1 MITDNLNYGIIG
13 NSASGALISKDGSID
28 WLCLP
33 HFASPSVFAKIL
45 DSNAGSLGI
54 GMQEDVSIKQSYIES
69 TNILKTH
76 FETSE
81 WAFEILDFMPRYQK
95 VTGSYYY
102 PPELTRIIK
111 PLKGTPEFVIRYNP
125 RLEYSKDATITHNKG
140 TYLISVLE
148 NEEQYDALYLY
159 ANIPFD
165 SIINSE
171 KITLNSTAFI
181 TISYNEKLDQTDLE
195 KAWYDFDLTKAYWLN
210 WVQRTKEFS
219 YYNEEIKR
227 SALTLKLLSYD
238 KTGAIIAALTT
249 SLPETIGEVRNWDYR
264 FCWIRDSSM
273 VIKVLSQLGHRKI
286 VRRFIDY
293 IIDLIPEKDE
303 KLQIMYGIHNE
314 QILTEET
321 LDHLS
326 GYHDSKPVRIGND
339 AYHQKQNDIYGI
351 LMDAIYVELKQFS
364 NDFERKEELWEVVK
378 NIIWIVSHNWE
389 KPDKGIWEFRG
400 EDKHFT
406 FSKVLCWVALDR
418 AIKIAELLKKSKP
431 KWYKVR
437 DQIKEQIEEKAWNDK
452 VNAYT
457 QYYGSTALDA
467 SVLLM
472 EQYGFIDPNDTRF
485 VATVKSTEREL
496 LKDGLMYRYKNEDD
510 FGEPSSSFT
519 ICTFWFIRSL
529 IKIGEVEQAKK
540 HFEKLLTYSNHLG
553 LFSEDIK
560 EIIRQTQHYVLLISR
575 QSNLLVSYLLVKKH
589 PLVLHHTV
597 Y

>member
-13 NSASGALISKDGSID
+13 NGASGALISKDGSVD

-33 HFASPSVFAKIL
+33 HFASPSVFASIL

-54 GMQEDVSIKQSYIES
+54 EVQKDVSIKQSYLEN

-76 FETSE
+76 FETDE

-111 PLKGTPEFVIRYNP
+111 PLRGTPEFEVQYNP
-125 RLEYSKDATITHNKG
+125 RLEYSKDETITHNKG
-140 TYLISVLE
+140 TYLISILE

-159 ANIPFD
+159 TNIPFD
-165 SIINSE
+165 SIINRE
-171 KITLNSTAFI
+171 KITLSSTVFI

-219 YYNEEIKR
+219 YYNKEIRR

-273 VIKVLSQLGHRKI
+273 VIKILSQLGHRKI

-303 KLQIMYGIHNE
+303 KLQIMYGIHSE

-321 LDHLS
+321 LEHLS
-326 GYHDSKPVRIGND
+326 GYHNSKPVRIGND
-339 AYHQKQNDIYGI
+339 A
-351 LMDAIYVELKQFS
+351 
-364 NDFERKEELWEVVK
+364 
-378 NIIWIVSHNWE
+378 
-389 KPDKGIWEFRG
+389 
-400 EDKHFT
+400 
-406 FSKVLCWVALDR
+406 
-418 AIKIAELLKKSKP
+418 
-431 KWYKVR
+431 
-437 DQIKEQIEEKAWNDK
+437 
-452 VNAYT
+452 
-457 QYYGSTALDA
+457 
-467 SVLLM
+467 
-472 EQYGFIDPNDTRF
+472 
-485 VATVKSTEREL
+485 
-496 LKDGLMYRYKNEDD
+496 
-510 FGEPSSSFT
+510 
-519 ICTFWFIRSL
+519 
-529 IKIGEVEQAKK
+529 
-540 HFEKLLTYSNHLG
+540 
-553 LFSEDIK
+553 
-560 EIIRQTQHYVLLISR
+560 
-575 QSNLLVSYLLVKKH
+575 
-589 PLVLHHTV
+589 
-597 Y
+597 

>member
-1 MITDNLNYGIIG
+1 MVTDNLNYGIIG
-13 NSASGALISKDGSID
+13 NGASGALISRDGSVD

-45 DSNAGSLGI
+45 DPNAGSLGI
-54 GMQEDVSIKQSYIES
+54 KVKEDVSIKQSYLEN

-76 FETSE
+76 FETDE

-95 VTGSYYY
+95 VSGSYYY

-111 PLKGTPEFVIRYNP
+111 PLRGTPEFVVEYNP
-125 RLEYSKDATITHNKG
+125 RLEYSKDETITHNKG
-140 TYLISVLE
+140 TYLISILE

-159 ANIPFD
+159 ANIPFG
-165 SIINSE
+165 SIINRE
-171 KITLNSTAFI
+171 TITLSSTVFI
-181 TISYNEKLDQTDLE
+181 TISYNEKLDHTDLE

-219 YYNEEIKR
+219 YYNKEIRR

-273 VIKVLSQLGHRKI
+273 VIKILSQLGHRKI

-303 KLQIMYGIHNE
+303 KLQIMYGIHSE

-321 LDHLS
+321 LEHLS
-326 GYHDSKPVRIGND
+326 GYHNSKPVRIGND

-351 LMDAIYVELKQFS
+351 LMDAIYVELEQFS

-378 NIIWIVSHNWE
+378 NIVWIVSHNWE

-418 AIKIAELLKKSKP
+418 AIKIAQLLNKNKP

-437 DQIKEQIEEKAWNDK
+437 DQIKEQIEGKAWNDEGH
-452 VNAYT
+452 AYT

-472 EQYGFIDPNDTRF
+472 EQYGFIDPNDPRF

-540 HFEKLLTYSNHLG
+540 YFDQLLTYSNHLG
-553 LFSEDIK
+553 LFSEDIDFK
-560 EIIRQTQHYVLLISR
+560 TKRLLGNFPQAYSPLALIDTAI
-575 QSNLLVSYLLVKKH
+575 QFNKVFSN
-589 PLVLHHTV
+589 
-597 Y
+597 

>member
-54 GMQEDVSIKQSYIES
+54 GMQEDVSIEQSYIES

-165 SIINSE
+165 SIINRE

-472 EQYGFIDPNDTRF
+472 EQYGFIDPNDPRF

-529 IKIGEVEQAKK
+529 IKIGEIEQAKK

-553 LFSEDIK
+553 LFSEDIDFK
-560 EIIRQTQHYVLLISR
+560 TKRLLGNFPQAYSHLALIDTAI
-575 QSNLLVSYLLVKKH
+575 QFNK
-589 PLVLHHTV
+589 V
-597 Y
+597 YIQN

>member
-1 MITDNLNYGIIG
+1 MVIDNLNYGIIG
-13 NSASGALISKDGSID
+13 NGASGALISKDGSVD

-54 GMQEDVSIKQSYIES
+54 EVQEDVSIKQSYLEN

-76 FETSE
+76 FETDE

-111 PLKGTPEFVIRYNP
+111 PLRGTPEFVVEYNP
-125 RLEYSKDATITHNKG
+125 RLEYSKDETITHNKG
-140 TYLISVLE
+140 TYLISILE

-159 ANIPFD
+159 ANIPFG
-165 SIINSE
+165 SIINRE
-171 KITLNSTAFI
+171 TITLSSTVFI
-181 TISYNEKLDQTDLE
+181 TISYNEKLDHTDLE

-219 YYNEEIKR
+219 YYNKEIRR

-273 VIKVLSQLGHRKI
+273 VIKILSQLGHRKI

-303 KLQIMYGIHNE
+303 KLQIMYGIHSE

-321 LDHLS
+321 LEHLS
-326 GYHDSKPVRIGND
+326 GYHNSKPVRIGND

-351 LMDAIYVELKQFS
+351 LMDAIYVELEQFS

-378 NIIWIVSHNWE
+378 NIVWIVSHNWE

-418 AIKIAELLKKSKP
+418 AIKIAQLLNKNKP

-437 DQIKEQIEEKAWNDK
+437 DQIKEQIEEKAWNDE
-452 VNAYT
+452 VHAYT

-472 EQYGFIDPNDTRF
+472 EQYGFIDPNDPRF

-540 HFEKLLTYSNHLG
+540 YFNQLLTYSNHLG
-553 LFSEDIK
+553 LFSEDIDFK
-560 EIIRQTQHYVLLISR
+560 TKRLLGNFPQAYSHLALIDTAIQFNKVFSI
-575 QSNLLVSYLLVKKH
+575 
-589 PLVLHHTV
+589 
-597 Y
+597 

>member
-54 GMQEDVSIKQSYIES
+54 GMQEDVSIEQSYIES

-165 SIINSE
+165 SIMNSE

-472 EQYGFIDPNDTRF
+472 EQYGFIDPNDSRF

-553 LFSEDIK
+553 LFSEDIDFK
-560 EIIRQTQHYVLLISR
+560 TKRLLGNFPQAYSHLALIDTAI
-575 QSNLLVSYLLVKKH
+575 QFNK
-589 PLVLHHTV
+589 V
-597 Y
+597 YIQN

>member
-472 EQYGFIDPNDTRF
+472 EQYGFIDPNDSRF

-553 LFSEDIK
+553 LFSEDIDFK
-560 EIIRQTQHYVLLISR
+560 TKRLLGNFPQAYSHLALIDTAI
-575 QSNLLVSYLLVKKH
+575 QFNK
-589 PLVLHHTV
+589 V
-597 Y
+597 YIQN

>member
-13 NSASGALISKDGSID
+13 NGSSGALISKDGSVD

-33 HFASPSVFAKIL
+33 HFASPSVFANIL

-54 GMQEDVSIKQSYIES
+54 EVLKDVSIKQSYLEN

-76 FETSE
+76 FETDE

-111 PLKGTPEFVIRYNP
+111 PLRGTPEFEVQYNP
-125 RLEYSKDATITHNKG
+125 RLEYSKDETITHNKG
-140 TYLISVLE
+140 TYLISILE

-159 ANIPFD
+159 ANIPFG
-165 SIINSE
+165 SIINRE
-171 KITLNSTAFI
+171 KITLSSTVFI
-181 TISYNEKLDQTDLE
+181 TISYNEKLDHTDLE

-219 YYNEEIKR
+219 YYNKEIRR

-273 VIKVLSQLGHRKI
+273 VIKILSQLGHRKI

-303 KLQIMYGIHNE
+303 KLQIMYGIHSE
-314 QILTEET
+314 QKLTEET
-321 LDHLS
+321 LEHLS
-326 GYHDSKPVRIGND
+326 GYHNSKPVRIGND

-351 LMDAIYVELKQFS
+351 LMDAIYVELEQFS

-378 NIIWIVSHNWE
+378 NIVWIVSHNWE

-418 AIKIAELLKKSKP
+418 AIKIAELLNKSKP

-437 DQIKEQIEEKAWNDK
+437 DQIKEQIEEKAWNDE
-452 VNAYT
+452 VHAYT

-472 EQYGFIDPNDTRF
+472 EQYGFIDPNDPRF

-540 HFEKLLTYSNHLG
+540 YFDQLLTYSNHLG
-553 LFSEDIK
+553 LFSEDIDFK
-560 EIIRQTQHYVLLISR
+560 TKRLLGNFPQAYSHLALIDTAI
-575 QSNLLVSYLLVKKH
+575 QFNKVF
-589 PLVLHHTV
+589 PM
-597 Y
+597 

>member
-13 NSASGALISKDGSID
+13 NGSSGALISKDGSVD

-33 HFASPSVFAKIL
+33 HFASPSVFANIL

-54 GMQEDVSIKQSYIES
+54 EVQKDVSIKQSYLEN

-76 FETSE
+76 FETDE

-111 PLKGTPEFVIRYNP
+111 PLRGTPEFEVQYNP
-125 RLEYSKDATITHNKG
+125 RLEYSKDETITHNKG
-140 TYLISVLE
+140 TYLISILE

-159 ANIPFD
+159 TNIPFG
-165 SIINSE
+165 SIINRE
-171 KITLNSTAFI
+171 KITLSSTVFI
-181 TISYNEKLDQTDLE
+181 TISYNEKLDHTDLE

-210 WVQRTKEFS
+210 WFQRTKEFS
-219 YYNEEIKR
+219 YYNKEIRR

-273 VIKVLSQLGHRKI
+273 VIKILSQLGHRKI

-303 KLQIMYGIHNE
+303 KLQIMYGIHSE

-321 LDHLS
+321 LEHLS
-326 GYHDSKPVRIGND
+326 GYHNSKPVRIGND

-351 LMDAIYVELKQFS
+351 LMDAIYVELEQFS

-378 NIIWIVSHNWE
+378 NIVWIVSHNWE

-418 AIKIAELLKKSKP
+418 AIKIAQLLNKNKP

-437 DQIKEQIEEKAWNDK
+437 DQIKEQIEEKAWNDE
-452 VNAYT
+452 VHAYT

-472 EQYGFIDPNDTRF
+472 EQYGFIDPNDPRF

-540 HFEKLLTYSNHLG
+540 YFDQLLTYSNHLG
-553 LFSEDIK
+553 LFSEDIDFK
-560 EIIRQTQHYVLLISR
+560 TKRLLGNFPQAYSHLALIDTAI
-575 QSNLLVSYLLVKKH
+575 QFNKVFI
-589 PLVLHHTV
+589 
-597 Y
+597 

>member
-54 GMQEDVSIKQSYIES
+54 GMQEDVSIEQSYIES

-165 SIINSE
+165 SIINRE

-472 EQYGFIDPNDTRF
+472 EQYGFIDPNDSRF

-553 LFSEDIK
+553 LFSEDIDFK
-560 EIIRQTQHYVLLISR
+560 TKRLLGNFPQAYSHLALIDTAI
-575 QSNLLVSYLLVKKH
+575 QFNK
-589 PLVLHHTV
+589 V
-597 Y
+597 YIQN

>member
-111 PLKGTPEFVIRYNP
+111 PLKGTPEFVIKYNP

-553 LFSEDIK
+553 LFSEDIDFK
-560 EIIRQTQHYVLLISR
+560 TKRLLGNFPQAYSHLALIDTAI
-575 QSNLLVSYLLVKKH
+575 QFNK
-589 PLVLHHTV
+589 V
-597 Y
+597 YIQN

>member
-1 MITDNLNYGIIG
+1 MVTDNLNYGIIG
-13 NSASGALISKDGSID
+13 NGASGALISRDGSVD

-45 DSNAGSLGI
+45 DPNAGSLGI
-54 GMQEDVSIKQSYIES
+54 KVQEDVSIKQSYLEN

-76 FETSE
+76 FETDE

-111 PLKGTPEFVIRYNP
+111 PLRGTPEFVVEYNP
-125 RLEYSKDATITHNKG
+125 RLEYSKDETITHNKG
-140 TYLISVLE
+140 TYLISILE

-159 ANIPFD
+159 ANIPFG
-165 SIINSE
+165 SIINRE
-171 KITLNSTAFI
+171 TITLSSTVFI
-181 TISYNEKLDQTDLE
+181 TISYNEKLDHTDLE

-219 YYNEEIKR
+219 YYNKEIRR

-273 VIKVLSQLGHRKI
+273 VIKILSQLGHRKI

-303 KLQIMYGIHNE
+303 KLQIMYGIHSE
-314 QILTEET
+314 QELTEET
-321 LDHLS
+321 LEHLS
-326 GYHDSKPVRIGND
+326 GYHNSKPVRIGND

-351 LMDAIYVELKQFS
+351 LMDAIYVELEQFS

-378 NIIWIVSHNWE
+378 NIVWIVSHNWE

-418 AIKIAELLKKSKP
+418 AIKIAQLLNKNKP

-437 DQIKEQIEEKAWNDK
+437 DQIKEQIEEKAWNDE
-452 VNAYT
+452 VHAYT

-472 EQYGFIDPNDTRF
+472 EQYGFIDPNDPRF

-540 HFEKLLTYSNHLG
+540 YFDQLLTYSNHLG
-553 LFSEDIK
+553 LFSEDIDFK
-560 EIIRQTQHYVLLISR
+560 TKRLLGNFPQAYSHLALIDTAIQFNKVFSI
-575 QSNLLVSYLLVKKH
+575 
-589 PLVLHHTV
+589 
-597 Y
+597 

>member
-54 GMQEDVSIKQSYIES
+54 GMQEDVFIKQSYIES

-472 EQYGFIDPNDTRF
+472 EQYGFIDPNDSRF

-553 LFSEDIK
+553 LFSEDIDFK
-560 EIIRQTQHYVLLISR
+560 TKRLLGNFPQAYSHLALIDTAI
-575 QSNLLVSYLLVKKH
+575 QFNK
-589 PLVLHHTV
+589 V
-597 Y
+597 YIQN

>member
-13 NSASGALISKDGSID
+13 NGASGALISKDGSVD

-33 HFASPSVFAKIL
+33 HFASPSVFASIL

-54 GMQEDVSIKQSYIES
+54 EVQKDVSIKQSYLEN

-76 FETSE
+76 FETDE

-111 PLKGTPEFVIRYNP
+111 PLRGTPEFEVQYNP
-125 RLEYSKDATITHNKG
+125 RLEYSKDETITHNKG
-140 TYLISVLE
+140 TYLISILE

-159 ANIPFD
+159 ANIPFG
-165 SIINSE
+165 SIINRE
-171 KITLNSTAFI
+171 TITLSSTVFI
-181 TISYNEKLDQTDLE
+181 TISYNEKLDHTDLE

-219 YYNEEIKR
+219 YYNKEIRR

-273 VIKVLSQLGHRKI
+273 VIKILSQLGHRKI

-303 KLQIMYGIHNE
+303 KLQIMYGIHSE

-321 LDHLS
+321 LEHLS
-326 GYHDSKPVRIGND
+326 GYHNSKPVRIGND

-351 LMDAIYVELKQFS
+351 LMDAIYVELEQFS

-378 NIIWIVSHNWE
+378 NIVWIVSHNWE

-418 AIKIAELLKKSKP
+418 AIKIAQLLNKNKP

-437 DQIKEQIEEKAWNDK
+437 DQIKEQIEEKAWNDE
-452 VNAYT
+452 VHAYT

-472 EQYGFIDPNDTRF
+472 EQYGFIDPNDPRF

-540 HFEKLLTYSNHLG
+540 YFDQLLTYSNHLG
-553 LFSEDIK
+553 LFSEDIDFK
-560 EIIRQTQHYVLLISR
+560 TKRLLGNFPQAYSHLALIDTAIQFNKVFSI
-575 QSNLLVSYLLVKKH
+575 
-589 PLVLHHTV
+589 
-597 Y
+597 

>member
-1 MITDNLNYGIIG
+1 MVTDNLNYGIIG
-13 NSASGALISKDGSID
+13 NGASGALISRDGSVD

-45 DSNAGSLGI
+45 DPNAGSLGI
-54 GMQEDVSIKQSYIES
+54 KVQEDVSIKQSYLEN

-76 FETSE
+76 FETDE

-111 PLKGTPEFVIRYNP
+111 PLRGTPEFVVEYKP
-125 RLEYSKDATITHNKG
+125 RLEYSKDDTVTHHKG
-140 TYLISVLE
+140 SYLISILE
-148 NEEQYDALYLY
+148 NEEQYDALYFY
-159 ANIPFD
+159 SNIPFD
-165 SIINSE
+165 SIMNHE
-171 KITLNSTAFI
+171 TITLSSTAFI
-181 TISYNEKLDQTDLE
+181 TISYNEKLDQTNLE

-210 WVQRTKEFS
+210 WVQRTKEFDH
-219 YYNEEIKR
+219 YNSEIRR

-273 VIKVLSQLGHRKI
+273 VIKILSQLGHRKI

-303 KLQIMYGIHNE
+303 KLQIMYGIHSE

-321 LDHLS
+321 LEHLS
-326 GYHDSKPVRIGND
+326 GYHNSKPVRIGND

-351 LMDAIYVELKQFS
+351 LMDAIYVELEQFS

-378 NIIWIVSHNWE
+378 NIVWIVSHNWE

-418 AIKIAELLKKSKP
+418 AIKIAQLLNKNKP

-437 DQIKEQIEEKAWNDK
+437 DQIKEQIEEKAWNDE
-452 VNAYT
+452 VHAYT

-472 EQYGFIDPNDTRF
+472 EQYGFIDPNDPRF

-540 HFEKLLTYSNHLG
+540 YFDQLLTYSNHLG
-553 LFSEDIK
+553 LFSEDIDFK
-560 EIIRQTQHYVLLISR
+560 TKRLLGNFPQAYSHLALIDTAIQFNKVFSI
-575 QSNLLVSYLLVKKH
+575 
-589 PLVLHHTV
+589 
-597 Y
+597 

>member
-13 NSASGALISKDGSID
+13 NGASGALISKDGSVD

-33 HFASPSVFAKIL
+33 HFASPSVFASIL

-54 GMQEDVSIKQSYIES
+54 EVQKDVSIKQSYLEN

-76 FETSE
+76 FETDE

-111 PLKGTPEFVIRYNP
+111 PLRGTPEFEVQYNP
-125 RLEYSKDATITHNKG
+125 RLEYSKDETITHNKG
-140 TYLISVLE
+140 KYLISILE
-148 NEEQYDALYLY
+148 NKEQYDALYLY

-165 SIINSE
+165 SILNRE
-171 KITLNSTAFI
+171 KITLSSTVFI
-181 TISYNEKLDQTDLE
+181 TISYNEKLDQIDLE

-219 YYNEEIKR
+219 YYNKEIRR

-273 VIKVLSQLGHRKI
+273 VIKILSQLGHRKI

-303 KLQIMYGIHNE
+303 KLQIMYGIHSE
-314 QILTEET
+314 QELTEET
-321 LDHLS
+321 LEHLS
-326 GYHDSKPVRIGND
+326 GYHNSKPVRIGND

-351 LMDAIYVELKQFS
+351 LMDAIYVELEQFS

-378 NIIWIVSHNWE
+378 NIVWIVSHNWE

-418 AIKIAELLKKSKP
+418 AIKIAQLLNKNKP

-437 DQIKEQIEEKAWNDK
+437 DQIKEQIEEKAWNDE
-452 VNAYT
+452 VHAYT

-472 EQYGFIDPNDTRF
+472 EQYGFIDSNDPRF
-485 VATVKSTEREL
+485 VATVRSTEREL

-540 HFEKLLTYSNHLG
+540 YFDQLLTYSNHLG
-553 LFSEDIK
+553 LFSEDIDFK
-560 EIIRQTQHYVLLISR
+560 TKRLLGNFPQAYSHLALIDTAIQFNTVL
-575 QSNLLVSYLLVKKH
+575 SN
-589 PLVLHHTV
+589 
-597 Y
+597 

>member
-13 NSASGALISKDGSID
+13 NGASGALISKDGSVD

-33 HFASPSVFAKIL
+33 HFASPSIFAKIL

-54 GMQEDVSIKQSYIES
+54 AVHENVSIKQSYLEN

-76 FETSE
+76 FETDE

-111 PLKGTPEFVIRYNP
+111 PLRGTPEFEVQYNP
-125 RLEYSKDATITHNKG
+125 RLEYSKDDTVTHHKG
-140 TYLISVLE
+140 SYLISILE
-148 NEEQYDALYLY
+148 NEEQYDALYFY
-159 ANIPFD
+159 SNIPFD
-165 SIINSE
+165 SIINHE
-171 KITLNSTAFI
+171 TITLSSTAFI

-210 WVQRTKEFS
+210 WVQRTKEFDH
-219 YYNEEIKR
+219 YNSEIRR

-273 VIKVLSQLGHRKI
+273 VIKILSQLGHRKI

-303 KLQIMYGIHNE
+303 KLQIMYGIHSE

-321 LDHLS
+321 LEHLS
-326 GYHDSKPVRIGND
+326 GYHNSKPVRIGND

-351 LMDAIYVELKQFS
+351 LMDAIHVELEQFS

-378 NIIWIVSHNWE
+378 NIVWIVSHNWE

-418 AIKIAELLKKSKP
+418 AIKIAQLLNKNKP

-437 DQIKEQIEEKAWNDK
+437 DQIKEQIEEKAWNDE
-452 VNAYT
+452 VHAYT

-472 EQYGFIDPNDTRF
+472 EQYGFIDPNDPRF

-540 HFEKLLTYSNHLG
+540 YFDQLLTYSNHLG
-553 LFSEDIK
+553 LFSEDIDFK
-560 EIIRQTQHYVLLISR
+560 TKRLLGNFPQAYSHLALIDTAIQFNKVFSI
-575 QSNLLVSYLLVKKH
+575 
-589 PLVLHHTV
+589 
-597 Y
+597 

>member
-553 LFSEDIK
+553 LFSEDIDFK
-560 EIIRQTQHYVLLISR
+560 TKRLLGNFPQAYSHLALIDTAI
-575 QSNLLVSYLLVKKH
+575 QFNK
-589 PLVLHHTV
+589 V
-597 Y
+597 YIQN

>member
-1 MITDNLNYGIIG
+1 
-13 NSASGALISKDGSID
+13 
-28 WLCLP
+28 
-33 HFASPSVFAKIL
+33 
-45 DSNAGSLGI
+45 
-54 GMQEDVSIKQSYIES
+54 
-69 TNILKTH
+69 
-76 FETSE
+76 
-81 WAFEILDFMPRYQK
+81 MPRYQK

-111 PLKGTPEFVIRYNP
+111 PLRGTPEFVVEYNP

-351 LMDAIYVELKQFS
+351 LMDAIYVELEQFS

-378 NIIWIVSHNWE
+378 NIVWIVSHNWE
-389 KPDKGIWEFRG
+389 KPDKGIWE
-400 EDKHFT
+400 
-406 FSKVLCWVALDR
+406 
-418 AIKIAELLKKSKP
+418 
-431 KWYKVR
+431 
-437 DQIKEQIEEKAWNDK
+437 
-452 VNAYT
+452 
-457 QYYGSTALDA
+457 
-467 SVLLM
+467 
-472 EQYGFIDPNDTRF
+472 
-485 VATVKSTEREL
+485 
-496 LKDGLMYRYKNEDD
+496 
-510 FGEPSSSFT
+510 
-519 ICTFWFIRSL
+519 
-529 IKIGEVEQAKK
+529 
-540 HFEKLLTYSNHLG
+540 
-553 LFSEDIK
+553 
-560 EIIRQTQHYVLLISR
+560 
-575 QSNLLVSYLLVKKH
+575 
-589 PLVLHHTV
+589 
-597 Y
+597 

>member
-1 MITDNLNYGIIG
+1 MHLDNLNYGIIG
-13 NSASGALISKDGSID
+13 NGTSGALISKNGSVD

-45 DSNAGSLGI
+45 DTNAGSLSI
-54 GMQEDVSIKQSYIES
+54 EIESKVLIKQSYIEN

-76 FETSE
+76 FENAQ

-95 VTGSYYY
+95 VTGSYYH
-102 PPELTRIIK
+102 PPELTRIFK
-111 PLKGTPEFVIRYNP
+111 PLKGVPEFIIEYHP
-125 RLEYSKDATITHNKG
+125 RLEYAKDQTITHHKKDN
-140 TYLISVLE
+140 LISILE
-148 NEEQYDALYLY
+148 NEEQYDSLYLY
-159 ANIPFD
+159 SNFPLD
-165 SIINSE
+165 SVMNRE
-171 KITLNSTAFI
+171 RVTLSATAFI
-181 TISYNEKLDQTDLE
+181 SISYNEKLDQPDLE
-195 KAWYDFDLTKAYWLN
+195 RAWYDFDLTKAYWLN
-210 WVQRTKEFS
+210 WIQRTKEFDF
-219 YYNEEIKR
+219 YNTEIRR

-273 VIKVLSQLGHRKI
+273 VIKILSLLGHRQI

-303 KLQIMYGIHNE
+303 KLQIMYGIHSE
-314 QILTEET
+314 QVLTEET

-326 GYHDSKPVRIGND
+326 GYHGSKPVRIGND

-351 LMDAIYVELKQFS
+351 LMDAIYVELEQFS

-378 NIIWIVSHNWE
+378 NIVWIVSHNWQ

-418 AIKIAELLKKSKP
+418 AIKIAELLNKKRP

-437 DQIKEQIEEKAWNDK
+437 DQIKSQIEEKAWSNK
-452 VNAYT
+452 ANAYT
-457 QYYGSTALDA
+457 QYYGSEALDA

-472 EQYGFIDPNDTRF
+472 EQYGFIDPKDPRF
-485 VATVKSTEREL
+485 EATVKSTEKEL

-510 FGEPSSSFT
+510 FGEPTSSFT

-529 IKIGEVEQAKK
+529 MKIGQVERARKYFDQI
-540 HFEKLLTYSNHLG
+540 LSYSNHLG
-553 LFSEDIK
+553 LFSEDIDFK
-560 EIIRQTQHYVLLISR
+560 TKRLLGNFPQAYSHLALIDTAI
-575 QSNLLVSYLLVKKH
+575 QFNEYYKKSNTEES
-589 PLVLHHTV
+589 
-597 Y
+597 

>member
-54 GMQEDVSIKQSYIES
+54 GMQEDVSIEQSYIES

-472 EQYGFIDPNDTRF
+472 EQYGFIDPNDSRF

-553 LFSEDIK
+553 LFSEDIDFK
-560 EIIRQTQHYVLLISR
+560 TKRLLGNFPQAYSHLALIDTAI
-575 QSNLLVSYLLVKKH
+575 QFNK
-589 PLVLHHTV
+589 V
-597 Y
+597 YIQN

>member
-13 NSASGALISKDGSID
+13 NGSSGALISKDGSVD

-33 HFASPSVFAKIL
+33 HFASPSVFANIL

-54 GMQEDVSIKQSYIES
+54 EVQKDVSIKQSYLEN

-76 FETSE
+76 FETDE

-111 PLKGTPEFVIRYNP
+111 PLRGTPEFEVQYNP
-125 RLEYSKDATITHNKG
+125 RLEYSKDETITHNKG
-140 TYLISVLE
+140 TYLISILE

-159 ANIPFD
+159 ANIPFG
-165 SIINSE
+165 SIINRE
-171 KITLNSTAFI
+171 KITLSSTVFI
-181 TISYNEKLDQTDLE
+181 TISYNEKLDHTDLE

-219 YYNEEIKR
+219 YYNKEIRR

-273 VIKVLSQLGHRKI
+273 VIKILSQLGHRKI

-303 KLQIMYGIHNE
+303 KLQIMYGIHSE

-321 LDHLS
+321 LEHLS
-326 GYHDSKPVRIGND
+326 GYHNSKPVRIGND

-351 LMDAIYVELKQFS
+351 LMDAIYVELEQFS

-378 NIIWIVSHNWE
+378 NIVWIVSHNWE

-418 AIKIAELLKKSKP
+418 AIKIAELLNKSKP

-437 DQIKEQIEEKAWNDK
+437 DQIKEQIEEKAWNDE
-452 VNAYT
+452 VHAYT

-472 EQYGFIDPNDTRF
+472 EQYGFIDPNDPRF

-540 HFEKLLTYSNHLG
+540 YFDQLLTYSNHLG
-553 LFSEDIK
+553 LFSEDIDFK
-560 EIIRQTQHYVLLISR
+560 TKRLLGNFPQAYSHLALIDTAI
-575 QSNLLVSYLLVKKH
+575 QFNKVFSN
-589 PLVLHHTV
+589 
-597 Y
+597 

>member
-54 GMQEDVSIKQSYIES
+54 GMQEDVSIEQSYIES

-125 RLEYSKDATITHNKG
+125 RLEYSKDATITYNKG

-165 SIINSE
+165 SIINRE

-472 EQYGFIDPNDTRF
+472 EQYGFIDPNDSRF

-553 LFSEDIK
+553 LFSEDIDFK
-560 EIIRQTQHYVLLISR
+560 TKRLLGNFPQAYSHLALIDTAI
-575 QSNLLVSYLLVKKH
+575 QFNK
-589 PLVLHHTV
+589 V
-597 Y
+597 YIQN